1 MTTPVITQ
9 SSEKIAMTTPVITS
23 KDNKIMAMSF
33 VLPSKYTMDDL
44 PVPTNNRVK
53 LVEVPGYKV
62 AVYQFTRWTPEERVT
77 RLTEQLREKLERDG
91 LANDGEVQL
100 MRYNPPFTAPFMRR
114 NEIVI
119 KI

>member
-23 KDNKIMAMSF
+23 KDNKMMTMSF
-33 VLPSKYTMDDL
+33 VVPSKYTLDSL
-44 PVPTNNRVK
+44 PIPHNDRVQ
-53 LVEVPGYKV
+53 LVEVLGYKV
-62 AVYQFTRWTPEERVT
+62 AVYQFTRWTPEKRVT
-77 RLTEQLREKLERDG
+77 RLTEQLREKLQRDD
-91 LANDGEVQL
+91 LPSDGIDQL

-119 KI
+119 NI